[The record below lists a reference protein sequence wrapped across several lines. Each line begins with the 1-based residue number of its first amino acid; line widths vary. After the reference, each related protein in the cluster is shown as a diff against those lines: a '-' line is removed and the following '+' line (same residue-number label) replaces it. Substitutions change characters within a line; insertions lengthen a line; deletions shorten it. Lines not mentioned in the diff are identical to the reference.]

1 MLYEKINGGAVM
13 SGQET
18 ITYKEPIAEKYLDVY
33 SELCKLPEGT
43 GKSYE
48 ELCKVCKGLTDDEVF
63 SALER
68 FMSLGLII
76 HSDKTDRYYKTP
88 YKNVRIFKS

>member
-1 MLYEKINGGAVM
+1 M

-18 ITYKEPIAEKYLDVY
+18 KLYKEPIAEKYLEVY
-33 SELCKLPEGT
+33 SELSKLSEGT
-43 GKSYE
+43 EKSFE
-48 ELCKVCKGLTDDEVF
+48 ELCAMCKGLTDDEVF

-68 FMSLGLII
+68 FISLGLII